1 MSATLAVPIATWA
14 VLSAAAF
21 LFLWLDRYQLDLL
34 PWLAGVAA
42 WGFAGPAALAAMG
55 VRMPHLLAA
64 PSAGSPIPELWLA
77 LPAVVVALP
86 CLGVALP
93 VAAVA
98 RSRVLEGPSSGAVF
112 GVTASLAFS
121 LGMHLLVA
129 TRASWHPSPAA
140 LAFVSPPARGRRRG
154 ARGRHRPG
162 QARGASASAH
172 PPRTGRRGGRRRVGR
187 AARRRR
193 ISCWSNWGEVGAPC
207 NAALAA
213 VELALLL
220 GVFGLS
226 ISYER
231 RVLAGQLA
239 EEVDLGVLPGG
250 LRRSCRATGAASGPN
265 GGSGGTSGVR
275 SSGCSRASRSENTG
289 CETCRRSGP
298 GCTVSRSDVS
308 ASGRER

>member
-1 MSATLAVPIATWA
+1 MSATLAVPVAFWA

-21 LFLWLDRYQLDLL
+21 LFLWLDRYQFDLL

-55 VRMPHLLAA
+55 VPMPQLLAA
-64 PSAGSPIPELWLA
+64 PSAGSPVPELWLA
-77 LPAVVVALP
+77 LPVVVVALP

-121 LGMHLLVA
+121 LGMHVLVA
-129 TRASWHPSPAA
+129 TRTSWHPSLAA
-140 LAFVSPPARGRRRG
+140 LAFVALLHAAVGTALG
-154 ARGRHRPG
+154 AGIGLAKLAALPHPRILPVL
-162 QARGASASAH
+162 GAVAAAA
-172 PPRTGRRGGRRRVGR
+172 GLGALLVAGG
-187 AARRRR
+187 

-239 EEVDLGVLPGG
+239 EEVDLGVLPRWVVEVVPSY
-250 LRRSCRATGAASGPN
+250 RRRT
-265 GGSGGTSGVR
+265 
-275 SSGCSRASRSENTG
+275 
-289 CETCRRSGP
+289 
-298 GCTVSRSDVS
+298 RSDWWERRDERREILRLL
-308 ASGRER
+308 AGLAAGRHDLVEPTIFGQGPRARDAGP